1 MQWDV
6 VWSDG
11 STDNSVTASSK
22 AFDLC
27 LTEAIENWLHLRQV
41 IDNAEAAQ
49 QYLDSLPER
58 YRKALDIAA
67 QFIRDRISPAR

>member
-1 MQWDV
+1 MQWNV

-11 STDNSVTASSK
+11 STDSSIGSK

-27 LTEAIENWLHLRQV
+27 LTEAIEDWLRMRQA
-41 IDNAEAAQ
+41 IDDAEAAQ
-49 QYLDSLPER
+49 HYLDSLPER

-67 QFIRDRISPAR
+67 QFIRDRISST